1 MRILIE
7 VELEEM
13 DHPSYTNR
21 VNDALLRLVA
31 SQIDSANFGEHVFE
45 REWKDEY
52 WGRTYR
58 KSTTVVRV
66 SKAPPAVPEMI
77 EAEKKAREEVARIKA
92 DVAAALNFSPK
103 GS

>member
-1 MRILIE
+1 VRILIE

-45 REWKDEY
+45 REWKDGY

-66 SKAPPAVPEMI
+66 SKAPPTVPELI
-77 EAEKKAREEVARIKA
+77 AASRTRSEETLAV
-92 DVAAALNFSPK
+92 SSEK